1 MDALLPTFLAALF
14 AEFGDKTQLLAIVLA
29 LRFKRQEAAVLA
41 GIAVAAFAN
50 SLLAAAGGRLI
61 HEIIN
66 FRAITLM
73 IACALLSA
81 GAGAL
86 MRQRRPD
93 TADSWKLGAFGTSL
107 ISVAILEF
115 GDKTQFLTMT
125 LAARAD
131 SLLLAA
137 AGATAG
143 IVAGSAVAVALAGDF
158 EKLLPVRPVRY
169 AAGALFVLIGLIT
182 AVSALRLI

>member
-29 LRFKRQEAAVLA
+29 LRFRRREAAVLG
-41 GIAVAAFAN
+41 GIALAAFAN

-61 HEIIN
+61 HEVIN

-73 IACALLSA
+73 IACALVLA
-81 GAGAL
+81 GAGSL

-93 TADSWKLGAFGTSL
+93 TADSWKLGAFGTSF

-131 SLLLAA
+131 SLL
-137 AGATAG
+137 
-143 IVAGSAVAVALAGDF
+143 VAVALAGDF

-169 AAGALFVLIGLIT
+169 AAGGLLVLIGLIT